1 MTDPFR
7 PAPPPAFPRAR
18 LERAGLDEDTVNRL
32 ESEYDALDY
41 AGRVEF
47 GRYVTAHSDDAIR
60 DRFADG
66 VQGTEEPAGESAQ
79 PAGEEPAATP
89 TYEELNA
96 ETIDQLDD
104 RLKRWNEAH
113 PDQHLTIAGRKGE
126 KIGRLLDA
134 YEQDGQAPEQTAQVS
149 EPVAAAI
156 DGTQQPTG
164 GTAAAE
170 QTVPTEPTATTPEG
184 TTAPDGAPAAVTAAP
199 GTVEPADAPT
209 GAQEPAPT
217 TDATGAGDI
226 PPTQE

>member
-7 PAPPPAFPRAR
+7 PAAPPVFPRTR
-18 LERAGLDEDTVNRL
+18 LERAGLDGDTIARL

-60 DRFADG
+60 DRFAEG
-66 VQGTEEPAGESAQ
+66 VQGVEQPEQ
-79 PAGEEPAATP
+79 PADTPAAP

-96 ETIDQLDD
+96 LTIDQLDE
-104 RLKRWNEAH
+104 RLRQWNEEH

-134 YEQDGQAPEQTAQVS
+134 YEQEGQAPEQTAAVS

-164 GTAAAE
+164 GTVAAE
-170 QTVPTEPTATTPEG
+170 QQVPTAPTATTPEG
-184 TTAPDGAPAAVTAAP
+184 APAAVTAPP
-199 GTVEPADAPT
+199 GTVEPADATT
-209 GAQEPAPT
+209 GGQEPAPT
-217 TDATGAGDI
+217 TDAATGAG
-226 PPTQE
+226 PTTTQE